1 MCKDGHKTKNVKKGQ
16 KGSRLSRVKFHASG
30 LLLDKVFN
38 FGQNELKRV
47 SRHPQLFLKEA
58 SSQFWY
64 PFVHQSGNHLDLAR
78 FCCLSFVITIAGI
91 TAGSEALVSK
101 SRSLMIRF
109 LATSSFIFYWRLK
122 NSSTALLLRQN
133 NFTSCNRAAIL
144 NFAAIKS
151 INPLV
156 PIPFYF
162 ASRNS
167 SHC

>member
-1 MCKDGHKTKNVKKGQ
+1 MCKDGHQTKNVKKSQ
-16 KGSRLSRVKFHASG
+16 QGSRLSRVKFHVSG

-38 FGQNELKRV
+38 LGQNKLKRV
-47 SRHPQLFLKEA
+47 SRHPQPFLERG
-58 SSQFWY
+58 
-64 PFVHQSGNHLDLAR
+64 FVPVLVSVR
-78 FCCLSFVITIAGI
+78 PPIRKLSRPCSFLLLFVITIADI

-101 SRSLMIRF
+101 SISLMKRF

-122 NSSTALLLRQN
+122 NSSTALLLREN

-144 NFAAIKS
+144 NFAA